1 MTYLQLGEIDTQC
14 DRVRT
19 LLLRR
24 KEEKEKEALSEN
36 KLRQKSY
43 REIYRC
49 FYSSI
54 LFCQAKNDSFD
65 LVFLILCLI
74 HNNEKP
80 KVLKWHV
87 DQLKYFETCLHNQ

>member
-1 MTYLQLGEIDTQC
+1 VTYLQLGENDTQC

-24 KEEKEKEALSEN
+24 KEEKAKIN
-36 KLRQKSY
+36 FDKKSY

-74 HNNEKP
+74 HNNEQL

-87 DQLKYFETCLHNQ
+87 D